1 VIGEGNKPAGPRR
14 FFARIKTGVEPTGH
28 LAMSVKVKS
37 GGARREGYLDWAV
50 FGLLDLF
57 LTCEEVPLRTVR
69 ITLEEVE
76 HHPVGS
82 SPMAFGQPDRCGAQD
97 SASASTG
104 LNKSA
109 PIVFT
114 MGRPFH
120 LF

>member
-1 VIGEGNKPAGPRR
+1 V
-14 FFARIKTGVEPTGH
+14 
-28 LAMSVKVKS
+28 SVKAK
-37 GGARREGYLDWAV
+37 GDDARREGYLDWAV

-57 LTCEEVPLRTVR
+57 LTCEGVRLRNVR

-76 HHPVGS
+76 HHPVDA
-82 SPMAFGQPDRCGAQD
+82 SPMAFGQPDRMRRARFCVSINRSKQKG
-97 SASASTG
+97 
-104 LNKSA
+104 A